1 MNAVPLIIQ
10 YQVRIV
16 VRADRLRY
24 LGRVS
29 DRMRYEVM
37 DSPIGP
43 LTLVSSEGGLRSIE
57 FGRSIPNGAVPD
69 AEANH
74 AVVRQLGEY
83 FARSR
88 QEFDVDLDLAGT
100 LFQLSVWRELLKIP
114 YGGTRSYGRIA
125 RDLGKPGAARAVG
138 LANHDNPIPIIIP
151 CHRVIGQ
158 DGSLAGYGGGLDTKQ
173 QLLTLEG
180 ALAQKE
186 HKAAGATA
194 RGRSTVSQPAL
205 FA

>member
-1 MNAVPLIIQ
+1 
-10 YQVRIV
+10 
-16 VRADRLRY
+16 
-24 LGRVS
+24 
-29 DRMRYEVM
+29 M

-43 LTLVSSEGGLRSIE
+43 LTLVSAERGLRSIE
-57 FGRSIPNGAVPD
+57 FGRSIPEEAVLD
-69 AEANH
+69 AQANQV
-74 AVVRQLGEY
+74 AVRQLGEY
-83 FARSR
+83 FAGTR

-100 LFQLSVWRELLKIP
+100 PFQLSVWRALLKIP
-114 YGGTRSYGRIA
+114 YGQTRSYGRIA
-125 RDLGKPGAARAVG
+125 RDLGKAGAARAVG

-158 DGSLAGYGGGLDTKQ
+158 DGSLTGYGGGLDIKL

-180 ALAQKE
+180 ALTVKE
-186 HKAAGATA
+186 QKAAGATA